1 MDPRASTA
9 ALKWDE
15 ARHPL
20 NVAEMDAAHREFAEL
35 VNALAACPDSEFAE
49 RFKALMNHTRAH
61 FAAEEELML
70 KSGFPALGE
79 HSGEHKRVLDELMQF
94 GRGLNRGRAFLAR
107 SYIASGVP
115 EWFALHLATMDAALA
130 AHLTKV
136 RAEGK
141 TVELTRNTLPVL

>member
-1 MDPRASTA
+1 MSGFLWSDQ
-9 ALKWDE
+9 
-15 ARHPL
+15 RHTL
-20 NVAEMDAAHREFAEL
+20 GLSEMDTAHWEFVEL
-35 VNALAACPDSEFAE
+35 ANALGACPDSEFAE

-79 HSGEHKRVLDELMQF
+79 HSGEHKRVIDELMQF
-94 GRGLNRGRAFLAR
+94 GRGLSRGRVFLAR
-107 SYIASGVP
+107 SYIRSGLP

-130 AHLTKV
+130 AHLGQV
-136 RAEGK
+136 RESGR

>member
-1 MDPRASTA
+1 MS
-9 ALKWDE
+9 ALNWDE

-20 NVAEMDAAHREFAEL
+20 HVAEMDTAHREFAEL
-35 VNALAACPDSEFAE
+35 VNALAACPDSEFPE

-61 FAAEEELML
+61 FAAEDELML

-79 HSGEHKRVLDELMQF
+79 HSGEHARVIGELMQF
-94 GRGLNRGRAFLAR
+94 GKGISRGRVFLAR
-107 SYIASGVP
+107 TYIASGIP

-130 AHLTKV
+130 THLKKA
-136 RAEGK
+136 RGEGK